1 MNCNVIRDILPLY
14 ADDACSNESKQLV
27 EEHIDS
33 CETCRNQLLMIKNDE
48 CVTSLAKQSDDVV
61 RRHAKKEMR
70 KSVTIAAVISAV
82 LMIPVLV
89 CMIVNLATGHGLSWF
104 FIVLTS
110 LLVVASITVVPL
122 VAATNKGLWTLGAFT
137 LSLLILFA
145 TICIYTKTNWFFIA
159 STATIFGLSLCFMP
173 FVSMA
178 IKTGFW
184 STRRALFTCVVDTA
198 LLLVMLGTIGI
209 FVKSLFYWQI
219 TGAILAVL
227 LSYIAIMCVVLSL
240 KKNGQFRFG
249 LAAMISGIV
258 FATAG
263 NLVLMILGYNT
274 IWHAFRPLVWNI
286 YTINSNINWIMLIV
300 LEIVGLVLLLVGI
313 KKGNVKNN
321 EE

>member
-14 ADDACSNESKQLV
+14 ADGACSNESKQLV

-33 CETCRNQLLMIKNDE
+33 CEECRNQLLMIKDDE
-48 CVTSLAKQSDDVV
+48 CVTSLAKQGDDVV
-61 RRHAKKEMR
+61 LRHAKKEMR
-70 KSVTIAAVISAV
+70 KSMTMAAVISGI

-122 VAATNKGLWTLGAFT
+122 AVTTNKGLWTLGSFT

-145 TICIYTKTNWFFIA
+145 TVCIYTRTSWFFIA
-159 STATIFGLSLCFMP
+159 STATLFGLSLCFMP
-173 FVSMA
+173 FVSKA
-178 IKTGFW
+178 IKRGFW
-184 STRRALFTCVVDTA
+184 SNKRALFTCIVDTA

-209 FVKSLFYWQI
+209 CVGNAFYWKL
-219 TGAILAVL
+219 TGAILLVL
-227 LSYIAIMCVVLSL
+227 LSYIAIMCVVLSM
-240 KKNGQFRFG
+240 KKNKKFKFG

-258 FATAG
+258 FASAD
-263 NLVLMILGYNT
+263 NIVLMILGYNT
-274 IWHAFRPLVWNI
+274 IWHVFRPFTWKL
-286 YTINSNINWIMLIV
+286 YTIESNINWIMLIV
-300 LEIVGLVLLLVGI
+300 FEIVGFILFIVGI
-313 KKGNVKNN
+313 KKGNVEKN